1 MCIELLLSCVYVVF
15 FFKQKTA
22 YEMRISDWS
31 SDVCSSDLLDTFT
44 DTTPEMLAALTMQVL
59 VVCGEQDRDNGS
71 AEELVAAL
79 PAARLATIPGTQ
91 MSSVTQPEPGEAIAA
106 FLTALPRLPR
116 APSCWHRARERSQNN
131 PENAPM
137 KAMNST
143 RSEDNP
149 S

>member
-44 DTTPEMLAALTMQVL
+44 DTTPEMLAALTMPTL

-79 PAARLATIPGTQ
+79 PDARPATIPVTH
-91 MSSVTQPEPGEAIAA
+91 MSSVIEPELGEAIGHLDRHSAVKGKSVAA
-106 FLTALPRLPR
+106 GVDLGGCRCIHIKLTTQ
-116 APSCWHRARERSQNN
+116 HH
-131 PENAPM
+131 
-137 KAMNST
+137 KY
-143 RSEDNP
+143 
-149 S
+149 